1 MLAIINF
8 PKINEKCIKGFYF
21 SKDFWNHLQ
30 TVIHGHNL
38 VNMSPKKKKKKKER
52 NHLFLFI
59 YLFFFEN

>member
-38 VNMSPKKKKKKKER
+38 VNMSQKKKKKKKER